1 MKFKRMLT
9 LLLILVIAATM
20 VSGAY
25 ALGNVKDLHTAHGI
39 KIDNGKLIDEYHDNK
54 EIGNVTPIESVDA
67 GEEKIFEQDPNALQD
82 VLSTDP
88 LVTEY
93 IVDGTADGI
102 YFMFGHD
109 GDVFLAFVPT
119 DNMGGN
125 MLKRMT
131 EFCQYQGVI
140 K

>member
-1 MKFKRMLT
+1 MFV
-9 LLLILVIAATM
+9 LVLVCIIALSTISLAFAI
-20 VSGAY
+20 GD
-25 ALGNVKDLHTAHGI
+25 VKDLHTAHGI
-39 KIDNGKLIDEYHDNK
+39 KIDNGKLIDEYHENK

-67 GEEKIFEQDPNALQD
+67 GEQMIFQQDPEALQD

-93 IVDGTADGI
+93 IVDATSADGI
-102 YFMFGHD
+102 YFMFGHN
-109 GDVFLAFVPT
+109 GDIFLAFVPT
-119 DNMGGN
+119 DNMGGS

-131 EFCQYQGVI
+131 EFCQYQGVV

>member
-1 MKFKRMLT
+1 MLT
-9 LLLILVIAATM
+9 IFLILLLAATAITL
-20 VSGAY
+20 VSAAGD
-25 ALGNVKDLHTAHGI
+25 VKDLHTAHGI
-39 KIDNGKLIDEYHDNK
+39 KIDNGKLIDEYNSNK

-67 GEEKIFEQDPNALQD
+67 GEKMIFEQDSEALQD
-82 VLSTDP
+82 VLSADP

-93 IVDGTADGI
+93 IVDGTNVDGI

-119 DNMGGN
+119 DNMKAG
-125 MLKRMT
+125 MLKRMN
-131 EFCQYQGVI
+131 EFCQYQGVV